1 MKYIFVTGAPGS
13 KWSSVA
19 KNIYYS
25 PSIDRSDYSEARTYY
40 RQDHTGRQDLMH
52 MGAYW
57 DPGMEFGK
65 FFDHMDRYSKS
76 ECEAEFDRPFAT
88 SATGIRIIKSHV
100 FANHIDFLR
109 ETWPDVPVVLVN
121 RGSDACLGWWVRS
134 GQFDITY
141 PDYREYYKNLEH
153 IAGIISQQT
162 DNIEAASFK
171 HDAQAVFTN
180 RGLARLL
187 GLEPPPLNYAQDY
200 DSQDIQV
207 TVIRS

>member
-1 MKYIFVTGAPGS
+1 M
-13 KWSSVA
+13 A

-40 RQDHTGRQDLMH
+40 RQDSAGRQDLMH

-65 FFDHMDRYSKS
+65 FFDHIDRHSKS

-88 SATGIRIIKSHV
+88 DATGIRIIKSHV
-100 FANHIDFLR
+100 FANHIDFLQQ
-109 ETWPDVPVVLVN
+109 TWPDVPVVLVN
-121 RGSDACLGWWVRS
+121 RSSDACLGWWVRS

-162 DNIEAASFK
+162 TNIETASFK
-171 HDAQAVFTN
+171 YNAKTVFTN
-180 RGLARLL
+180 RRLAQTL
-187 GLEPPPLNYAQDY
+187 GLEPPPLHYAQDY
-200 DSQDIQV
+200 ETQDIQV
-207 TVIRS
+207 TVI